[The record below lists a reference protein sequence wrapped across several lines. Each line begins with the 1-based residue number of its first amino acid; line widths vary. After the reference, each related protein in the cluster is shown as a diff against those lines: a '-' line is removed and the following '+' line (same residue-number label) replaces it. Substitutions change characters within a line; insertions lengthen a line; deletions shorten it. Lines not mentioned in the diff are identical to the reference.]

1 MVDDELSYKILRHI
15 QQSEQKSPTLTHIQH
30 DFYIKLQTYLQELN
44 EIVTNEQDS
53 KKQALYK
60 DEQKNTAKIGQNIYE
75 LREKKIVQA
84 ALSKVRGAQPDLSNL
99 LDPEK
104 KLYDALV
111 NLITTQRTQIQQTT
125 RSSVETTPQSAQS
138 TPEPTEEVHQTTA
151 NTNPII
157 HITET
162 LPCFVGTN
170 MQTYHLRKN
179 DVLSIPPDMAKTLQK
194 RKVATLVR

>member
-1 MVDDELSYKILRHI
+1 MADNELSYKILRHI
-15 QQSEQKSPTLTHIQH
+15 QQSEQQSPTLTRIQH
-30 DFYIKLQTYLQELN
+30 DFYIQLQTYLQELKD
-44 EIVTNEQDS
+44 IVTNEQDP
-53 KKQALYK
+53 KKQALYE
-60 DEQKNTAKIGQNIYE
+60 DEQKNTAKIGQYIFE

-84 ALSKVRGAQPDLSNL
+84 ALSKVRGAQPDLNNL

-104 KLYDALV
+104 ILYDALV
-111 NLITTQRTQIQQTT
+111 ELIRSQRTQIQQTPQP
-125 RSSVETTPQSAQS
+125 SQKTTPQPEQP
-138 TPEPTEEVHQTTA
+138 TPEPIPETPQTTA

-157 HITET
+157 RITDT
-162 LPCFVGTN
+162 IPCFVGTN

>member
-1 MVDDELSYKILRHI
+1 MTNDEISYKILRHI

-44 EIVTNEQDS
+44 DIVINEQDP

-60 DEQKNTAKIGQNIYE
+60 DEQKNTAKIGQYIYE

-99 LDPEK
+99 LDHEK
-104 KLYDALV
+104 ILYDALV
-111 NLITTQRTQIQQTT
+111 ELITSQRTQIQQIPPPAKKTK
-125 RSSVETTPQSAQS
+125 PQPEQP
-138 TPEPTEEVHQTTA
+138 TPEPPEETPQNTA

-157 HITET
+157 RITDT
-162 LPCFVGTN
+162 IPCFVGTN

-179 DVLSIPPDMAKTLQK
+179 DILSIPPDMAKTLQK